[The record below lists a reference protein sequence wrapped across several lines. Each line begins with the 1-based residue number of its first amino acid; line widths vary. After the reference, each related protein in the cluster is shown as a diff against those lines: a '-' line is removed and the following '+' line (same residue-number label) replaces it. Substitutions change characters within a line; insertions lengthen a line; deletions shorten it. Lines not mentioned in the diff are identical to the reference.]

1 MSTVTVPAPRRDP
14 AAEGRGA
21 TFAQV
26 LGSEW
31 TKLWS
36 LRSTGWTLAT
46 LFVVTVGFSVLA
58 AWGTSANLDRAE
70 ARGPIDVTNIA
81 LGGVLF
87 GQLAIA
93 VLGVL
98 VISGEYSTGGIKS
111 SFIAVPQRLRLVVAK
126 GVVFTVV
133 ALVVAAVTCL
143 VSFFV
148 GMTFFAAH
156 DVAVGLGDPHVLR
169 AVIGAALYLTVSG
182 LLGYAI
188 GLILRHTAGAITV
201 VVALLFIVP
210 IVLNVIPADIV
221 RSINKYFLGSAGQHV
236 AEVLPAPDALG
247 PWTGFLVFAAETAV
261 LLVAG
266 ALLVKRRDA

>member
-1 MSTVTVPAPRRDP
+1 MSTATVPAPRRN
-14 AAEGRGA
+14 AADGGRGA

-36 LRSTGWTLAT
+36 LRSTAWTLAT

-58 AWGTSANLDRAE
+58 AWGTAANLEQAE
-70 ARGPIDVTNIA
+70 TRGQLDVTNIA

-98 VISGEYSTGGIKS
+98 VITGEYSTGGIRS
-111 SFIAVPQRLRLVVAK
+111 SFVAVPQRLRLVVAK
-126 GVVFTVV
+126 GVVFTAV
-133 ALVVAAVTCL
+133 ALVVSAVTCL
-143 VSFFV
+143 VSFLI
-148 GMTFFAAH
+148 GMTFFASH
-156 DVAVGLGDPHVLR
+156 HVAVGLGDPHVLR
-169 AVIGAALYLTVSG
+169 AVLGAALYLTVSG

-188 GLILRHTAGAITV
+188 GLLLRHTAGAITV

-221 RSINKYFLGSAGQHV
+221 RNINKYFLGSAGQHV
-236 AEVLPAPDALG
+236 AEVLAAPGALG
-247 PWTGFLVFAAETAV
+247 PWTGFAVFAGETAV

>member
-1 MSTVTVPAPRRDP
+1 MSTSTAPAPRRNAP
-14 AAEGRGA
+14 AEGRGA
-21 TFAQV
+21 TFVQV

-36 LRSTGWTLAT
+36 LRSTAWTLAT

-70 ARGPIDVTNIA
+70 SRGPIDVTNIA

-221 RSINKYFLGSAGQHV
+221 HSINKYFLGSAGQHV
-236 AEVLPAPDALG
+236 AEVLAAPDALG